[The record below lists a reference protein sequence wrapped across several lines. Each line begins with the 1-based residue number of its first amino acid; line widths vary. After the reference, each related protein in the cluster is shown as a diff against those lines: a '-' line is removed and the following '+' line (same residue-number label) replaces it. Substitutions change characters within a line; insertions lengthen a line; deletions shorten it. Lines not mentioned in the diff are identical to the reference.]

1 MKSGTLEG
9 GKLVEDD
16 TADTIE
22 VRALL
27 FYGSHIFHF
36 KETVSGFRIRL
47 TKVRECLFFLLTE
60 LYFF

>member
-27 FYGSHIFHF
+27 FFYGSHTF
-36 KETVSGFRIRL
+36 L
-47 TKVRECLFFLLTE
+47 RELFPVLELLKSVFVTN
-60 LYFF
+60 

>member
-27 FYGSHIFHF
+27 FLWFTYFF
-36 KETVSGFRIRL
+36 KGIVSGFRIIE
-47 TKVRECLFFLLTE
+47 VCFCN
-60 LYFF
+60 